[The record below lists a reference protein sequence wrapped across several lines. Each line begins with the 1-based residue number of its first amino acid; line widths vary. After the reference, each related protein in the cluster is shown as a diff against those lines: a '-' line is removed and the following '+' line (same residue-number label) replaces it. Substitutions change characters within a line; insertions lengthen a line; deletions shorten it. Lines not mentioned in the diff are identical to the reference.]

1 MNRRLF
7 VCLAALLA
15 FTPPALAQ
23 EKSIVVA
30 STTSTQDSGLFDH
43 LLPLFKAK
51 TGIDVKVISQGTGQ
65 ALDTGRRGD
74 ADVVFVHA
82 RPQEEKFVADG
93 FGVKRFAVMYN
104 DFILVGP
111 NSDPAGVKGGKD
123 IVAAL
128 TAIKT
133 KAAPFVS
140 RGDKSGTH
148 AAELALW
155 KAAGIDIA
163 GADKGPW
170 YREIGQGMGAAL
182 NTASAMNG
190 YVLSDRGTWLSFK
203 NRGELDIVVQGDKRL
218 FNQYGVMLVNPD
230 KHAHV
235 KKEPGQAFVDWLVSS
250 EGQKAIADYKINGQ
264 QLFFANADVPGA

>member
-1 MNRRLF
+1 M
-7 VCLAALLA
+7 
-15 FTPPALAQ
+15 
-23 EKSIVVA
+23 
-30 STTSTQDSGLFDH
+30 FDH
-43 LLPLFKAK
+43 ILPLFKAK

-74 ADVVFVHA
+74 ADVVFVQHGRRRKNLSPTA
-82 RPQEEKFVADG
+82 LASSACGDVQRLRPDRAEQRSGRREG
-93 FGVKRFAVMYN
+93 R
-104 DFILVGP
+104 
-111 NSDPAGVKGGKD
+111 KD
-123 IVAAL
+123 IVAAI
-128 TAIKT
+128 TAIKD

-155 KAAGIDIA
+155 KAAAIDIA

-190 YVLSDRGTWLSFK
+190 YVLADRGTWLSFK
-203 NRGELDIVVQGDKRL
+203 NRGELDIVVEGDKRL
-218 FNQYGVMLVNPD
+218 FNQYGVIWSIPD

-235 KKEPGQAFVDWLVSS
+235 KKDMGRAFIDWLVSS
-250 EGQKAIADYKINGQ
+250 EGQKAIAEYKITASSCSSRMPTCRARDGSA
-264 QLFFANADVPGA
+264 FAGNARWRLPYQAWS